1 MSSTKQKR
9 FEILAKQAR
18 KCIICPDLADKIA
31 VLSEMNGNLD
41 PKVMFIAEAPGRQG
55 ADRTRKPFSGDNSGK
70 NFQALLD
77 SINLKRED
85 IFITNTVLC
94 SPRKPSGANR
104 RPKKSE
110 MNNCADY
117 LEKTINLIDPPI
129 VVSLGTVALEALKKI
144 EEHDLIIKENVAN
157 VIVWNNRRL
166 IPLYH
171 PSPQVIAS
179 HRNMDQQFA
188 DYKFLERELEKV
200 KSKK

>member
-9 FEILAKQAR
+9 FDKLGKEAR
-18 KCIICPDLADKIA
+18 KCVICPDLTDKVA
-31 VLSEMNGNLD
+31 VLSELNGNIN

-70 NFQALLD
+70 NFQVLLD
-77 SINLKRED
+77 SIDLKREE
-85 IFITNTVLC
+85 IFITNAVLC

-110 MNNCADY
+110 MNNCASY
-117 LEKTINLIDPPI
+117 LERTINLINPPI
-129 VVSLGTVALEALKKI
+129 IVTLGTVALESLKKI
-144 EEHDLIIKENVAN
+144 ENHDLKIKESVATVN
-157 VIVWNNRRL
+157 KWNGFKL

-179 HRNMDQQFA
+179 HRNMEQQLA
-188 DYKFLERELEKV
+188 DYKVLGRQINK
-200 KSKK
+200 